1 MYRVFRNNRP
11 AGNIKFAT
19 YEAARQWLRKKLRD
33 LTAARYQGQ
42 PSLPASLFGYQIRKF
57 KTEQSCQ
64 QF

>member
-11 AGNIKFAT
+11 AGNIKFTT

-33 LTAARYQGQ
+33 LTETRRNGQ
-42 PSLPASLFGYQIRKF
+42 PLVPASLFGYQIRKF
-57 KTEQSCQ
+57 NTEQSCQ